1 MPIIRKVQMYLLLL
15 FFSLSGVLPSQIVFA
30 EQSQNGEISDTVLS
44 NLYLVDSSLQKV
56 GLSINDFTSLN
67 RKDDQFYRDL
77 KEYVNDVA
85 NQLTVDKE
93 AMEEKEKA
101 KNIANQWNYAFE
113 MAKLNMGRDA
123 NATTLEKETAYMYL
137 SHFVDIKTGVLEKVV
152 PEYSNETYFSSWIV
166 NDDRRTYDTYLRGV
180 QRGELIY
187 NTINTVKTLKDSA
200 DLLKDAVNIEE
211 LDLTASQTALRASHL
226 IIQAGRGGVDLRN
239 QVDTFKTL
247 YNSSSNLREL
257 IAALNKSLDLEK
269 YDEYYRNS
277 VVDLLFNAVSS
288 VTIGVD
294 SYVLSSLG
302 VMPQGLFFMVAK
314 DLIDKYRW
322 ISLIQY
328 NGMRVSKRMLRYY
341 GVDW

>member
-1 MPIIRKVQMYLLLL
+1 MYLFLL
-15 FFSLSGVLPSQIVFA
+15 FFSLTSVLPSQVVFA
-30 EQSQNGEISDTVLS
+30 EQLQIREISDTVLS
-44 NLYLVDSSLQKV
+44 N
-56 GLSINDFTSLN
+56 
-67 RKDDQFYRDL
+67 
-77 KEYVNDVA
+77 
-85 NQLTVDKE
+85 
-93 AMEEKEKA
+93 
-101 KNIANQWNYAFE
+101 
-113 MAKLNMGRDA
+113 
-123 NATTLEKETAYMYL
+123 
-137 SHFVDIKTGVLEKVV
+137 
-152 PEYSNETYFSSWIV
+152 
-166 NDDRRTYDTYLRGV
+166 
-180 QRGELIY
+180 
-187 NTINTVKTLKDSA
+187 KTLKDSA
-200 DLLKDAVNIEE
+200 DLLKEAVNIEE
-211 LDLTASQTALRASHL
+211 LDLTALQTALRVTHL
-226 IIQAGRGGVDLRN
+226 KIHADRNKVDLSS
-239 QVDTFKTL
+239 QVDTFKAL

-257 IAALNKSLDLEK
+257 IAALNKSPDLGK